1 MSNEVKQ
8 FQIPQSLI
16 ENGSPEMQSIL
27 LMMGAMKEQLD
38 GMERFVRRRFDEI
51 SMEINATSQQL
62 DMAEEGLGSRFSE
75 ILNSLSAISFQGGGI
90 TAANTGV
97 ELEAVIMDTEEAANK
112 ILDAADRISQRLRSQ
127 ESGSGEEGRAVFL
140 DDTRKDVQEILMA
153 CTFQD
158 LAGQRIRKTL
168 ESLELIETQISTT
181 LNKLGIEA
189 KADPMKG
196 GIRDSTENH
205 ATSQADIDALF
216 G

>member
-75 ILNSLSAISFQGGGI
+75 ILNSLSAISFQGAG
-90 TAANTGV
+90 
-97 ELEAVIMDTEEAANK
+97 L
-112 ILDAADRISQRLRSQ
+112 RLPIP
-127 ESGSGEEGRAVFL
+127 E
-140 DDTRKDVQEILMA
+140 
-153 CTFQD
+153 
-158 LAGQRIRKTL
+158 
-168 ESLELIETQISTT
+168 
-181 LNKLGIEA
+181 
-189 KADPMKG
+189 
-196 GIRDSTENH
+196 
-205 ATSQADIDALF
+205 
-216 G
+216 